1 MSELQEAKKK
11 RLESLMKRY
20 KAMEKWSETATV
32 EEYDRYYPEIK
43 KLLDQIAKLD
53 YEMNEVE

>member
-20 KAMEKWSETATV
+20 ENMVMWTDSATI
-32 EEYDRYYPEIK
+32 EEYDKYYPEIK
-43 KLLDQIAKLD
+43 KLLDEIA
-53 YEMNEVE
+53 ERFM